1 MAINHNCFIE
11 FDSKRSLQEQVRSYL
26 VTAILNGI
34 FPAEQALPSCRK
46 LSSQLGVSRN
56 TVSLVYDSLLD
67 DGYLIS
73 KPRSG
78 YYLSEKYQNPSEEI
92 DANLDHFESTDND
105 NAPD

>member
-1 MAINHNCFIE
+1 
-11 FDSKRSLQEQVRSYL
+11 
-26 VTAILNGI
+26 
-34 FPAEQALPSCRK
+34 LPSCRK

-92 DANLDHFESTDND
+92 DAKLDHFESTDND
-105 NAPD
+105 NAPDWSKRVKLQLSQYPRIVKPSH